1 MNQRLI
7 NRGDEFRF
15 PFTAEDRPVTRPG
28 GPRWFVPTSIHTV
41 FITLLILLTL
51 SLCVIDAKGVPLL
64 LIVLMYA
71 GRMRVALTHRAEQR
85 RTNELL
91 NELLDEDREL

>member
-7 NRGDEFRF
+7 IPVDDMRN
-15 PFTAEDRPVTRPG
+15 PLMANDRPDPQ
-28 GPRWFVPTSIHTV
+28 PRGRFLPTSIHTV
-41 FITLLILLTL
+41 FITLLILIAL
-51 SLCVIDAKGVPLL
+51 SLCFIDAKGIPILL
-64 LIVLMYA
+64 LVLMYA

-91 NELLDEDREL
+91 TELLDEGQLP